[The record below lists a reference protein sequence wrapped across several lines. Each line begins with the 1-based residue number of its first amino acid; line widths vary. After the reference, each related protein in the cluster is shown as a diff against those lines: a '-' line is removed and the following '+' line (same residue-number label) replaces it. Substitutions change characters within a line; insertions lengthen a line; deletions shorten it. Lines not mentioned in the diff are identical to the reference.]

1 MEGVRNIAPITLAI
15 GAAMS
20 VGQVLFFTAL
30 TYEELST
37 VVMIGSLETFIA
49 IFLSVAIFR
58 LEIRPSLKQL
68 SAALL
73 ASMGVSMVT
82 FY

>member
-1 MEGVRNIAPITLAI
+1 
-15 GAAMS
+15 MS

>member
-1 MEGVRNIAPITLAI
+1 
-15 GAAMS
+15 MS
-20 VGQVLFFTAL
+20 IGQVLFFTAL

-58 LEIRPSLKQL
+58 LEIRPSVK
-68 SAALL
+68 AARCCRACLDRRVFGDILL
-73 ASMGVSMVT
+73 ERLQGRSG
-82 FY
+82 YGY